1 MSRRA
6 ARESALQV
14 LFQID
19 IGKITFDTAL
29 SFVIEENKLNE
40 KQADFVR
47 MLVQGVLHNL
57 EPINQIIN
65 EVAIDW
71 HLDRMAVV
79 DRNILRIALYEICH
93 SEEVPPNVAVNEAIE
108 MGKKFSTPES
118 GKFINGILG
127 QVLVNLEKYRK
138 AESNAGV

>member
-19 IGKITFDTAL
+19 IAKINFDTAL
-29 SFVIEENKLNE
+29 AFVMEENKLNE
-40 KQADFVR
+40 KQAEFVR
-47 MLVQGVLHNL
+47 MLVQGVLQNL
-57 EPINQIIN
+57 GSINKIIN

-71 HLDRMAVV
+71 NLDRMAAV
-79 DRNILRIALYEICH
+79 DRNILRIALHELCY
-93 SEEVPPNVAVNEAIE
+93 SDEVPPNVAVNEAIE

-127 QVLVNLEKYRK
+127 KVLANLEKYRK
-138 AESNAGV
+138 VENNAGV

>member
-19 IGKITFDTAL
+19 IAKITFDTAL
-29 SFVIEENKLNE
+29 AFVVKENKLNE
-40 KQADFVR
+40 KQAEFVR
-47 MLVQGVLHNL
+47 MLVQGVLQNL
-57 EPINQIIN
+57 GSINKIIN

-71 HLDRMAVV
+71 NLDRMAAV
-79 DRNILRIALYEICH
+79 DRNILRIALHELCY
-93 SEEVPPNVAVNEAIE
+93 SDEVPPNVAVNEAIE

-127 QVLVNLEKYRK
+127 KVLANLEKYRK
-138 AESNAGV
+138 VESNAGV